1 VNITEI
7 PVEGYEKVLQCH
19 DPRSQL
25 RAIISI
31 HDTTLG
37 PALGGMRMWPY
48 QSQAEALLDANRL
61 AQGMTYKAA
70 VADIRH
76 GGGKAVILGQAQT
89 DKTAD
94 LLRAMGRFVH
104 TLGGRYIT
112 GEDVGTTVEDMVI
125 IRQETPYVAGLP
137 RDMGCSGDPAPFTAL
152 GVFLGMQVCVQWALH
167 TDSLRGLRIAIQ
179 GCGNV
184 ASQLCARLH
193 AAGAELIVAD
203 VVPEKAQR
211 LAQQYGAHVVAPEEI
226 YDIPCEVYAPCA
238 LGGTLNDN
246 TIPRLQC
253 QIIAGSANN
262 QCLADEHSDV
272 LRQRGMVY
280 APDFVINAGGLINVA
295 AERAPGGYNEAGV
308 LAKVRNIAR
317 TLRRVLDTA
326 QRRDISTQRAA
337 LQLAERKL
345 AQQCLSPTAYAEGPY
360 PLQRVDAS

>member
-1 VNITEI
+1 VNIIEI
-7 PVEGYEKVLQCH
+7 PLEGYEKVLQCH

-25 RAIISI
+25 KAIISI

-94 LLRAMGRFVH
+94 LLRAMGRFIH
-104 TLGGRYIT
+104 TLDGQYIT

-137 RDMGCSGDPAPFTAL
+137 CDMGGSGDPAPFTAL

-167 TDSLRGLRIAIQ
+167 TDSLQGLRIAIQ

-193 AAGAELIVAD
+193 AVGAELIVAD

-211 LAQQYGAHVVAPEEI
+211 LAQQYGARVVAPEEI
-226 YDIPCEVYAPCA
+226 YDVPCEVHAPCA

-246 TIPRLQC
+246 TIARLRC

-262 QCLADEHSDV
+262 QCLAAEHSDS
-272 LRQRGMVY
+272 LRQQGIVY

-295 AERAPGGYNEAGV
+295 AEREPGGYNEARV
-308 LAKVRNIAR
+308 LAQVRNIAR

-326 QRRDISTQRAA
+326 QRQDISTQRAA
-337 LQLAERKL
+337 VQLAGRKL
-345 AQQCLSPTAYAEGPY
+345 AQQRLSLTAYPEDPY

>member
-1 VNITEI
+1 
-7 PVEGYEKVLQCH
+7 
-19 DPRSQL
+19 
-25 RAIISI
+25 
-31 HDTTLG
+31 
-37 PALGGMRMWPY
+37 
-48 QSQAEALLDANRL
+48 
-61 AQGMTYKAA
+61 MTYKAA

-94 LLRAMGRFVH
+94 LLRAMGCFVH
-104 TLGGRYIT
+104 TLDGRYIT

-137 RDMGCSGDPAPFTAL
+137 RDMGGSGDPAPFTAL
-152 GVFLGMQVCVQWALH
+152 GVFLGIQVCVQWTLH
-167 TDSLRGLRIAIQ
+167 TDSLQGLRIAIQ

-193 AAGAELIVAD
+193 AAGAELIVTD
-203 VVPEKAQR
+203 VVPEKAQQ

-226 YDIPCEVYAPCA
+226 YDVPCEVYAPCA
-238 LGGTLNDN
+238 LGGTLNDH

-262 QCLADEHSDV
+262 QCLADEHSDAI
-272 LRQRGMVY
+272 RQRGIVY
-280 APDFVINAGGLINVA
+280 APDFVINAGGLINIA
-295 AERAPGGYNEAGV
+295 AERAPGGYDEARV
-308 LAKVRNIAR
+308 QAKVRNIAR

-337 LQLAERKL
+337 LRLAERKL
-345 AQQCLSPTAYAEGPY
+345 AQQRLSPTAYAEGPH
-360 PLQRVDAS
+360 PLERIDAS

>member
-1 VNITEI
+1 VYITEI
-7 PVEGYEKVLQCH
+7 PVKGYEKVLQCH
-19 DPRSQL
+19 DPHSKL
-25 RAIISI
+25 RAMISV

-61 AQGMTYKAA
+61 ARGMTYKAA

-104 TLGGRYIT
+104 SLDGLYIT
-112 GEDVGTTVEDMVI
+112 GEDVGTTVEDMVL

-137 RDMGCSGDPAPFTAL
+137 RDMGSSGDPAPFTAL
-152 GVFLGMQVCVQWALH
+152 GVFLGMRLCVQWALH
-167 TDSLRGLRIAIQ
+167 TDRLRGLRIAMQ

-193 AAGAELIVAD
+193 AAGAELIVTD

-211 LAQQYGAHVVAPEEI
+211 LAQQYGARVVAPEEI
-226 YDIPCEVYAPCA
+226 YDVPCEVYAPCA
-238 LGGTLNDN
+238 LGGTLNGD

-253 QIIAGSANN
+253 HIVAGSANN
-262 QCLADEHSDV
+262 QCLDDAHSEA
-272 LRQRGMVY
+272 LRQRGIVY

-295 AERAPGGYNEAGV
+295 AEREPGGYNEARV
-308 LAKVRNIAR
+308 LAKVRYIPR

-326 QRRDISTQRAA
+326 QRRDISTQSAA

-345 AQQCLSPTAYAEGPY
+345 AQQRLSPTAAAEGQAA
-360 PLQRVDAS
+360 LQRADAS

>member
-1 VNITEI
+1 MNIIEI
-7 PVEGYEKVLQCH
+7 PVEGYEKVLQCY
-19 DPRSQL
+19 DPRSKL

-76 GGGKAVILGQAQT
+76 GGGKAVILGHAQT
-89 DKTAD
+89 DKTAG

-112 GEDVGTTVEDMVI
+112 GEDVGTTVEDMVL

-137 RDMGCSGDPAPFTAL
+137 RNMGCSGDPAPYTAL

-167 TDSLRGLRIAIQ
+167 TDRLQGLRIAIQ

-193 AAGAELIVAD
+193 AAGAELIVTD

-211 LAQQYGAHVVAPEEI
+211 LAQQYGARVVAPEEI
-226 YDIPCEVYAPCA
+226 YDVSCEIYAPCA
-238 LGGTLNDN
+238 LGGTLNDG

-262 QCLADEHSDV
+262 QCLSDEHSDAI
-272 LRQRGMVY
+272 RQRGIVY
-280 APDFVINAGGLINVA
+280 APDFVINAGGLLNVA
-295 AERAPGGYNEAGV
+295 AEREPGGYNEARV
-308 LAKVRNIAR
+308 LAKVWHIAR
-317 TLRRVLDTA
+317 TVRQVLDTA
-326 QRRDISTQRAA
+326 YRRDISTQRAA
-337 LQLAERKL
+337 LQLAERRL
-345 AQQCLSPTAYAEGPY
+345 AQQRLTPAAYPESQYA
-360 PLQRVDAS
+360 LQRADAS